1 MKLIVGLGNPGKK
14 YSENRHNLGYM
25 VADAFSVDKGLGFAK
40 SEDLMCFYVK
50 TQDFVLAKPT
60 TFMNESG
67 NSVRA
72 LAKFFK
78 IDHEDVLIAY
88 DDMDIPFGKI
98 RMAFNGTSAGHH
110 GIDSVIECM
119 ATVDFGRLRVGIGRP
134 SPKATDDKR
143 GADHV
148 LDDFTAEEKKVLDDL
163 MDKCVDAI
171 DSYLDD
177 GILATMNRFN

>member
-25 VADAFSVDKGLGFAK
+25 AVDAYAVDRGLQFVK

-67 NSVRA
+67 NSVRS
-72 LAKFFK
+72 LSKFFK
-78 IDHEDVLIAY
+78 IGHKDVLVIN

-110 GIDSVIECM
+110 GIDSVIECL
-119 ATVDFGRLRVGIGRP
+119 ATVDFGRLRVGVGHPEKVAGDR
-134 SPKATDDKR
+134 
-143 GADHV
+143 HV
-148 LDDFTAEEKKVLDDL
+148 LDDFTAEEKKMLPDL
-163 MDKCVDAI
+163 MAKCVDAI
-171 DSYLDD
+171 DSYMDD
-177 GILATMNRFN
+177 GIMATMNRFN